1 MGERIQM
8 NEGAKLIER
17 MKQIMIEMN
26 ERMKRKNKIIN
37 EQNNKRINARRN
49 EANDMHR
56 RMNEMDR
63 M

>member
-17 MKQIMIEMN
+17 MKQIMIETN